1 MNKIFKFQNK
11 SKQLGS
17 SMIEILIATGVVGL
31 VMTAVAASLVL
42 SVKNSSISKY
52 KVLAAT
58 RAQEAME
65 VFRRE
70 RVLLGW
76 TQFYETLSESTY
88 CINTLASDSA
98 QFKAMTSGTC
108 ADGSAIAGTVFT
120 RESLVNPSGGDVV
133 RVEIVVKWLDGDIE
147 RKANL
152 IQEFKQY
159 D

>member
-1 MNKIFKFQNK
+1 MNKIIKEINNI
-11 SKQLGS
+11 KQSGS

-31 VMTAVAASLVL
+31 VMTAVAAGLVL

-52 KVLAAT
+52 KVLSAT

-70 RVLLGW
+70 KTLLGW
-76 TQFYETLSESTY
+76 TQFYETMTAATY
-88 CINTLASDSA
+88 CINTLASNSA
-98 QFKAMTSGTC
+98 QFKAM
-108 ADGSAIAGTVFT
+108 AAGSCDAESVIAGTSFT
-120 RESLVNPSGGDVV
+120 REALVNVTGPQEI
-133 RVEIVVKWLDGDIE
+133 RIEIVVDWMDGDIP
-147 RKANL
+147 RSSNL